1 MPVERYE
8 GIPFVARFRWTT
20 GEMHELFLEKF
31 KEKKIVGAKCSC
43 GYVVVPPRVICPQ
56 CLKKL
61 SFDNLVEL
69 PQRGIVI
76 SRTDVKFKMDS
87 AGNYE
92 KAEEILVAVKLHGAN
107 STLFL
112 KALEPVK
119 IGDEVEVIWREERE
133 GLPGDII
140 GVRGVKA

>member
-8 GIPFVARFRWTT
+8 GIPFIARFRWTT
-20 GEMHELFLEKF
+20 GEIHELFLEKF

-43 GYVVVPPRVICPQ
+43 GYVVVPPRIICPR
-56 CLKKL
+56 CLKRL
-61 SFDNLVEL
+61 SFDNFVEL
-69 PQRGIVI
+69 PQRGVVI

-92 KAEEILVAVKLHGAN
+92 KAEEILVAVKLQGAN

-112 KALEPVK
+112 KALEPVN
-119 IGDEVEVIWREERE
+119 IGDEVEVVWKEERE

-140 GVRGVKA
+140 GVRRVKA

>member
-20 GEMHELFLEKF
+20 GEIHELFLEKF
-31 KEKKIVGAKCSC
+31 KEKKIVGAKCNC
-43 GYVVVPPRVICPQ
+43 GYVVVPPRIICPQ
-56 CLKKL
+56 CLKRL
-61 SFDNLVEL
+61 SFDNFVEL
-69 PQRGIVI
+69 PQRGVVI
-76 SRTDVKFKMDS
+76 SRTDVKFKIDS

-92 KAEEILVAVKLHGAN
+92 KAEEILVAVKLQSAN

-112 KALEPVK
+112 KALEPVN
-119 IGDEVEVIWREERE
+119 IGDEVEVVWKEERE

-140 GVRGVKA
+140 GVRRVKA

>member
-1 MPVERYE
+1 
-8 GIPFVARFRWTT
+8 
-20 GEMHELFLEKF
+20 
-31 KEKKIVGAKCSC
+31 
-43 GYVVVPPRVICPQ
+43 
-56 CLKKL
+56 LKKL